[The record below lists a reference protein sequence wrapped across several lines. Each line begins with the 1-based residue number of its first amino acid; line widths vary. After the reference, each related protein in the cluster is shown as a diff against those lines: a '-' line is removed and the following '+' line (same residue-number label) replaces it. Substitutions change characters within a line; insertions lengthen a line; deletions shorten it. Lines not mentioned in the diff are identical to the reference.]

1 MRHPVDRGLFRQNRP
16 KKPIPVIERVIVP
29 PAPVSRYCA
38 KPENDGV
45 GPVMRYQFPVAGIVS
60 DMWID
65 IESLHD
71 EQTAIVQLEPLADT
85 GSIERIEIAAGS
97 QQIPGAFSVAAGE
110 KLLVAVVNPQ
120 VEWVWVS
127 FMFQASKAS
136 KVRDATDDDRGGGP
150 RPGTA

>member
-1 MRHPVDRGLFRQNRP
+1 MRHPAKRGLFRQNRP

-29 PAPVSRYCA
+29 PAPVSTYCA

-60 DMWID
+60 NIWIE
-65 IESLHD
+65 IESLRDD
-71 EQTAIVQLEPLADT
+71 ETAIVQLEPLAVT
-85 GSIERIEIAAGS
+85 GPIERIEIPAGP
-97 QQIPGAFSVAAGE
+97 QQIPGDFSVAAGE
-110 KLLVAVVNPQ
+110 KLLVVVVNPQ

-136 KVRDATDDDRGGGP
+136 KVRDATDDNTGGGP